1 MNEYTRKF
9 FNLALQKKALL
20 FGDFTTKAG
29 RQSPYFFNIGAF
41 ADGESLNALAHHYR
55 ATLER
60 EQAEFDMVFG
70 PAYKGIPLAVALA
83 LAYVGKKNIPFAFNR
98 KEAKDHGEGGVLIGA
113 PLQGKV
119 LIVDDVLSAGT
130 SVAESMAMID
140 AHGAKAAGVVVALD
154 RMEKG
159 KEEMLARLEVA
170 EKFGIPV
177 YAIMTLAEIMAILE
191 EEGQNDLVKRIK
203 DYLKRHGS

>member
-1 MNEYTRKF
+1 
-9 FNLALQKKALL
+9 
-20 FGDFTTKAG
+20 
-29 RQSPYFFNIGAF
+29 
-41 ADGESLNALAHHYR
+41 
-55 ATLER
+55 
-60 EQAEFDMVFG
+60 
-70 PAYKGIPLAVALA
+70 
-83 LAYVGKKNIPFAFNR
+83 
-98 KEAKDHGEGGVLIGA
+98 LIGA

-159 KEEMLARLEVA
+159 KGETLARIEVA

-191 EEGQNDLVKRIK
+191 EEGQSDLVKRIK